1 MDTYEEPRLPIRNM
15 EPPDEEEDDTP
26 RCLYCR
32 EELPKSVAMADEYCS
47 QTCAYNDGMRDER
60 RNVHRRLANVR
71 QARGSLAAALSHER
85 ELTQQ
90 LIALEQ
96 KRSLQEA
103 AGNQDDA
110 AQTSTAIATLLHD
123 AMPRS
128 AGTICARA
136 RLLVIALESVR

>member
-1 MDTYEEPRLPIRNM
+1 M

-26 RCLYCR
+26 RCDYCGR
-32 EELPKSVAMADEYCS
+32 ELVSEGLQFCD
-47 QTCAYNDGMRDER
+47 QNCAYEAGQRDNER
-60 RNVHRRLANVR
+60 QNYKRLANVR

-96 KRSLQEA
+96 KRALQEA
-103 AGNQDDA
+103 DGSPDA
-110 AQTSTAIATLLHD
+110 METSTAIATLLHD
-123 AMPRS
+123 SMPRS

-136 RLLVIALESVR
+136 RLLVIAMESVL